1 MIRTAKQIFV
11 FGVALLLTPQTCPS
25 EESPVNNSTGNI
37 KNHLNVGYV
46 TNTTSGVNQRDA
58 KIALEMLVRKII
70 KSKANPGF
78 EAESMIFQN
87 IEAAVQAINSN
98 RIELLTMTTTDY
110 ISVRDKINADPAYVK
125 SNNDGEVGS
134 KFVLLCKKNKIL
146 GDSLNGLRD
155 KTLVTVKGNNDFV
168 SIMWMD
174 TLLNRQRLPLSR
186 TFFSTIKQVCKN
198 SHPVLQVFFGK
209 ADACLVEK
217 EVYEMMIE
225 LNPQIKKTMT
235 VLAESPAFLLTI
247 TAIRRNADSFAKKNI
262 AAFREKIAEDSEGKQ
277 IMMIFQSK
285 KVLKFRPEYLLPIE
299 NLYSRYQE
307 INNKK

>member
-1 MIRTAKQIFV
+1 MIRTAKQIFI
-11 FGVALLLTPQTCPS
+11 FGMALLLTPQICPS
-25 EESPVNNSTGNI
+25 EEAPVDSSPGNI
-37 KNHLNVGYV
+37 KNHINVGYI
-46 TNTTSGVNQRDA
+46 TNAISGVDPLDA
-58 KIALEMLVRKII
+58 KIALEILVKKIVKN
-70 KSKANPGF
+70 KSQISR
-78 EAESMIFQN
+78 AESMIFQN

-98 RIELLTMTTTDY
+98 RIELLTITTTDY

-146 GDSLNGLRD
+146 GDSLTGLRD

-186 TFFSTIKQVCKN
+186 TFFSTIKQVGKN
-198 SHPVLQVFFGK
+198 SRPVLQVFFGK

-285 KVLKFRPEYLLPIE
+285 KALKFRPEYLVTIE
-299 NLYSRYQE
+299 NLYNRYQE

>member
-11 FGVALLLTPQTCPS
+11 FGVALLLIPQICPS
-25 EESPVNNSTGNI
+25 EESPVDNSPGNI

-58 KIALEMLVRKII
+58 KIALEMLVKKIMES
-70 KSKANPGF
+70 KSNPGF
-78 EAESMIFQN
+78 EAASMIFQN
-87 IEAAVQAINSN
+87 IEAANQAINSN
-98 RIELLTMTTTDY
+98 RIEMLTMTTTDY
-110 ISVRDKINADPAYVK
+110 ISVKDKINADPTYIK

-134 KFVLLCKKNKIL
+134 KFVLLCKKNKIP
-146 GDSLNGLRD
+146 GNSLTGLRD
-155 KTLVTVKGNNDFV
+155 KTLVTVKGINDFV

-186 TFFSTIKQVCKN
+186 TFFRTIKRADKN
-198 SHPVLQVFFGK
+198 SRPVLQVFFGK

-225 LNPQIKKTMT
+225 LNPQIKKTIT
-235 VLAESPAFLLTI
+235 VLAESPAFLLSL
-247 TAIRRNADSFAKKNI
+247 TAIRRNADPFIKKKI
-262 AAFREKIAEDSEGKQ
+262 HAFSENIAEDIEGKQ

-285 KVLKFRPEYLLPIE
+285 KVLKFRPEHLVTIE

-307 INNKK
+307 INN